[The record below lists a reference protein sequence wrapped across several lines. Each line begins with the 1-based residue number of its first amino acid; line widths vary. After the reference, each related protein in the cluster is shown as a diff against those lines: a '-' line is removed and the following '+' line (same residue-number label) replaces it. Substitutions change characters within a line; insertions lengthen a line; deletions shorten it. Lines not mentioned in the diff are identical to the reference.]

1 MPIRKE
7 KKIKVVPTTTGRR
20 EGGDNHLFYSYDDS
34 SARFV
39 FEFKNPDD
47 TALDL
52 LNATPQALLILHEE
66 SGDKK
71 VVMEELG
78 TISVIDGLVSFVI
91 PDNVLGFRG
100 KCDLYIALAFADG
113 SSSDEVHVAFTIE
126 ESPFNKTYE
135 EAADYYIKSF
145 DVLLK
150 EVELAKTNAINE
162 INEQL
167 PQVQS
172 RLENVENGLRVA
184 EGELEELLDGMN
196 LQTMYSN
203 SIDFGEYDYSGRANL
218 MPSLDFSKLSGAN
231 YTIQTPPSY
240 IKDGGTYFVL
250 DASDTSAANT
260 TRNVFIPFLGRLEKG
275 ATYVVTIP
283 MMISEDFG
291 TNYSDSP
298 IYPYNVNDGTTTT
311 HPLTMT
317 PNADCRGKWQ
327 FVEKAFT
334 VPSDMTDG
342 KFAPFLHVYQNK
354 NQTGKLYIG
363 YDIKIEKVNSTSDTA
378 TPYQPNLL
386 DAPYYLSKVPLG
398 KNIADPTVKFPITS
412 SSEGIYEK
420 NALEDFVLGET
431 YTVTIGATKP
441 ASQTIRVYLAQKQF
455 NDFKPVE
462 GLVDTWVATVSI
474 TQLGENAKGVYLF
487 QTPNTSLG
495 SCTIKWLKIEKGDTR
510 TPNIEQYKYRGIG
523 MRDSN
528 NLKDYVWDLAPEYVE
543 DNLAT
548 DVKISEITGKANSY
562 TDGKVSEINSQ
573 LTASINEV
581 DEKVTKN
588 TDDLTKTI
596 SANKTAA
603 ESYADT
609 KKTEAVNESKK
620 YTDEAITNITPNRTS
635 LRIESGFSDG
645 FTGWVTFERIGDIVI
660 VSYALSPSTNTG
672 TWKTPLPIA
681 SIPEEFRFNSNAYST
696 GSIATS
702 NISNDVC
709 QVGMNGQGLQFAS
722 WNRTTGIAQFA
733 GQVTGAVKSREK

>member
-71 VVMEELG
+71 VVTEDLG
-78 TISVIDGLVSFVI
+78 TISIIDGLVSFVI

-135 EAADYYIKSF
+135 EAAGYYIKSF

-203 SIDFGEYDYSGRANL
+203 SIDFGGYDYSGRANL
-218 MPSLDFSKLSGAN
+218 APNLDFSKFSGNGITMTKPLACFKDHET
-231 YTIQTPPSY
+231 YLELDSSDPSAVNTSRSIYVPNCSALLPNNTY
-240 IKDGGTYFVL
+240 IMTVPIMINADFDDFRTAFTLK
-250 DASDTSAANT
+250 
-260 TRNVFIPFLGRLEKG
+260 TR
-275 ATYVVTIP
+275 
-283 MMISEDFG
+283 
-291 TNYSDSP
+291 
-298 IYPYNVNDGTTTT
+298 DGTALGTIN
-311 HPLTMT
+311 P
-317 PNADCRGKWQ
+317 PRENIGKWQ
-327 FVEKAFT
+327 NVTKVFT
-334 VPSDMTDG
+334 VPGNLKVDTTYLQLWQPVEAKG
-342 KFAPFLHVYQNK
+342 KI
-354 NQTGKLYIG
+354 YIG
-363 YDIKIEKVNSTSDTA
+363 YDIKIEKVTSTSDTA

-386 DAPYYLSKVPLG
+386 DAPYYLSKVALG
-398 KNIADPTVKFPITS
+398 ENIASDTVVFPIKS
-412 SSEGIYEK
+412 SSYEIYKGNMKEE
-420 NALEDFVLGET
+420 LVIGQT
-431 YTVTIGATKP
+431 YTITLKGTKP
-441 ASQTIRVYLAQKQF
+441 ASQTFTAYNFWNVNLG
-455 NDFKPVE
+455 DLKPVE
-462 GLVDTWVATVSI
+462 GLTDVWSLTFTPTKLEPGLPKELRI
-474 TQLGENAKGVYLF
+474 F
-487 QTPNTSLG
+487 QMPKS
-495 SCTIKWLKIEKGDTR
+495 TIGACQIDWLKIEKGDTR

-528 NLKDYVWDLAPEYVE
+528 NPKDYVWDLAPEYVE

-548 DVKISEITGKANSY
+548 DVKISEITGKANKY
-562 TDGKVSEINSQ
+562 TDNAIAAVNTNVVNTADDLARQINS
-573 LTASINEV
+573 
-581 DEKVTKN
+581 
-588 TDDLTKTI
+588 
-596 SANKTAA
+596 NKTAA

-681 SIPEEFRFNSNAYST
+681 SIPEEFRFSSNAYST

-702 NISNDVC
+702 NISNDIC
-709 QVGMNGQGLQFAS
+709 QVGMNAQGLQFAS
-722 WNRTTGIAQFA
+722 WNRTAGIAQFA
-733 GQVTGAVKSREK
+733 GQLTGAVKSREK

>member
-1 MPIRKE
+1 MSIRKE
-7 KKIKVVPTTTGRR
+7 KKIKVVPTTTGRM

-39 FEFKNPDD
+39 FEFKNPDG

-71 VVMEELG
+71 VVTEDLG
-78 TISVIDGLVSFVI
+78 TISIIDGLVSFVI

-203 SIDFGEYDYSGRANL
+203 STDFGDYDYSTAPNL
-218 MPSLDFSKLSGAN
+218 MRTIKFSDLSTMNTPTGTVPTGVTDKGDYFEIDLTTMGVTEAKLLWIPMTPRPQIGKQYTYSIELMCDEGEMNEVYIRPYFRNADGTSGVAFDSITKTVTSTWKR
-231 YTIQTPPSY
+231 YSRLAG
-240 IKDGGTYFVL
+240 K
-250 DASDTSAANT
+250 ASDS
-260 TRNVFIPFLGRLEKG
+260 
-275 ATYVVTIP
+275 
-283 MMISEDFG
+283 M
-291 TNYSDSP
+291 
-298 IYPYNVNDGTTTT
+298 
-311 HPLTMT
+311 
-317 PNADCRGKWQ
+317 
-327 FVEKAFT
+327 
-334 VPSDMTDG
+334 
-342 KFAPFLHVYQNK
+342 
-354 NQTGKLYIG
+354 
-363 YDIKIEKVNSTSDTA
+363 VNSTLQSFQFYFPPAVTRRKLYVRYNIMVQEGDQTSSQ
-378 TPYQPNLL
+378 TTGWKPNLL

-398 KNIADPTVKFPITS
+398 ENIADPTTVFPISTS
-412 SSEGIYEK
+412 NYLLYNKRNIEKYE
-420 NALEDFVLGET
+420 AGQT
-431 YTVTIGATKP
+431 YTLTMKATKP
-441 ASQTIRVYLAQKQF
+441 ATQSFTVFIRSGTQLVGTMT
-455 NDFKPVE
+455 PVE
-462 GLVDTWVATVSI
+462 GKVDEWKLTFTVSQEAI
-474 TQLGENAKGVYLF
+474 DAGTTDLLQVY
-487 QTPNTSLG
+487 QVPTTSVG
-495 SCTIKWLKIEKGDTR
+495 AVQIDWLKIEKGNTR
-510 TPNIEQYKYRGIG
+510 TPNVEQYKYRGIG

-528 NLKDYVWDLAPEYVE
+528 NPKDYVWDLAPEYVE

-548 DVKISEITGKANSY
+548 DVKISEITGKANNY
-562 TDGKVSEINSQ
+562 TDNSIAAVNTNLVNTADDLARQINS
-573 LTASINEV
+573 
-581 DEKVTKN
+581 
-588 TDDLTKTI
+588 
-596 SANKTAA
+596 NKTAA

-681 SIPEEFRFNSNAYST
+681 SIPEEFRFSSNAYST

-702 NISNDVC
+702 NISNDIC
-709 QVGMNGQGLQFAS
+709 QVGMNAQGLQFAS
-722 WNRTTGIAQFA
+722 WNRTAGIAQFA

>member
-39 FEFKNPDD
+39 FEFKNPDG

-71 VVMEELG
+71 VVTEDLG

-203 SIDFGEYDYSGRANL
+203 SIDFGNYDYSGNPNL
-218 MPSLDFSKLSGAN
+218 MANINADSFSQGTGALSVVDDGDEVVVTLDPNHKLEVFKAKSQPDLLIGKTYTMSVEIMLEDDFTGDPSKIGLRYIKMPNWVSELYTRNTLTTAKGVWQKLTGTVKITATSDNAESWFIMLQNKDANNSLSG
-231 YTIQTPPSY
+231 
-240 IKDGGTYFVL
+240 KL
-250 DASDTSAANT
+250 
-260 TRNVFIPFLGRLEKG
+260 RLRHAKVEYG
-275 ATYVVTIP
+275 
-283 MMISEDFG
+283 SE
-291 TNYSDSP
+291 
-298 IYPYNVNDGTTTT
+298 
-311 HPLTMT
+311 
-317 PNADCRGKWQ
+317 
-327 FVEKAFT
+327 
-334 VPSDMTDG
+334 
-342 KFAPFLHVYQNK
+342 
-354 NQTGKLYIG
+354 
-363 YDIKIEKVNSTSDTA
+363 A
-378 TPYQPNLL
+378 TPFQPNLL
-386 DAPYYLSKVPLG
+386 AEPYNMCREYPNENLC
-398 KNIADPTVKFPITS
+398 DPTVKFPIKS
-412 SSEGIYEK
+412 SVETLYSGRVP
-420 NALEDFVLGET
+420 EDFVKGET

-441 ASQTIRVYLAQKQF
+441 STQSFGVYLALE
-455 NDFKPVE
+455 NHAIFKSVE
-462 GLVDTWVATVSI
+462 GLPNTWTATLKI
-474 TQLGENAKGVYLF
+474 DRLGEKKNAVYIY
-487 QTPNTSLG
+487 QSPASSVG
-495 SCTIKWLKIEKGDTR
+495 ACQIDWLKIEKGNTR

-528 NLKDYVWDLAPEYVE
+528 NPKDYVWDLAPEYVE

-548 DVKISEITGKANSY
+548 DVKISEITGKANKY
-562 TDGKVSEINSQ
+562 TDNAIAAVNTSVVNTADDLARQINS
-573 LTASINEV
+573 
-581 DEKVTKN
+581 
-588 TDDLTKTI
+588 
-596 SANKTAA
+596 NKTAA

-620 YTDEAITNITPNRTS
+620 YTDEAITNIKPYRTS

-681 SIPEEFRFNSNAYST
+681 SIPEEFHFNSNAYST

-709 QVGMNGQGLQFAS
+709 QVGMNAYGLQFAS
-722 WNRTTGIAQFA
+722 WNRTAGIAQFA

>member
-7 KKIKVVPTTTGRR
+7 KKIKVVPTTTGRM
-20 EGGDNHLFYSYDDS
+20 EGGDNYLFYSYDDS

-39 FEFKNPDD
+39 FEFKNPDG

-71 VVMEELG
+71 VVTEDLG
-78 TISVIDGLVSFVI
+78 TISIIDGLVSFVI

-203 SIDFGEYDYSGRANL
+203 SIDFGGYDYSGNPNLIANINADSFSQGTGAL
-218 MPSLDFSKLSGAN
+218 SVIDDGDEVVVTLDPNHKLDLYKVKSQPALVVGETYNMSVEIMLEDDFTGDPSKIALRYFKMPNWVPALTTPNTLTTAKGVWQKLTVTAKMTTAIDNAESWYITLYNQDANNSLSG
-231 YTIQTPPSY
+231 
-240 IKDGGTYFVL
+240 
-250 DASDTSAANT
+250 
-260 TRNVFIPFLGRLEKG
+260 RLRLRH
-275 ATYVVTIP
+275 A
-283 MMISEDFG
+283 
-291 TNYSDSP
+291 
-298 IYPYNVNDGTTTT
+298 
-311 HPLTMT
+311 
-317 PNADCRGKWQ
+317 
-327 FVEKAFT
+327 
-334 VPSDMTDG
+334 
-342 KFAPFLHVYQNK
+342 
-354 NQTGKLYIG
+354 KLEAG
-363 YDIKIEKVNSTSDTA
+363 STA

-386 DAPYYLSKVPLG
+386 VDPYWLGKTPLG
-398 KNIADPTVKFPITS
+398 ENIADPTVGFPRNTS
-412 SSEGIYEK
+412 EYMVYSGRNTENYIAGQ
-420 NALEDFVLGET
+420 T
-431 YTVTIGATKP
+431 YTLSMKATKLASQLFGVYIAGKVGDMKPTEGLTDTWELTFTVTKQHIDSGATN
-441 ASQTIRVYLAQKQF
+441 YLQIYQA
-455 NDFKPVE
+455 PS
-462 GLVDTWVATVSI
+462 AT
-474 TQLGENAKGVYLF
+474 KGAVK
-487 QTPNTSLG
+487 
-495 SCTIKWLKIEKGDTR
+495 IDWLKIEKSDTR

-528 NLKDYVWDLAPEYVE
+528 NPKDYVWDLAPEYVE

-548 DVKISEITGKANSY
+548 DVKISEITGKANNY
-562 TDGKVSEINSQ
+562 TDNSIAAVNTNLVNTADDLARQINS
-573 LTASINEV
+573 
-581 DEKVTKN
+581 
-588 TDDLTKTI
+588 
-596 SANKTAA
+596 NKTAA

-681 SIPEEFRFNSNAYST
+681 SIPEEFRFSSNAYST

-702 NISNDVC
+702 NISNDIC
-709 QVGMNGQGLQFAS
+709 QVGMNAQGLQFAS
-722 WNRTTGIAQFA
+722 WNRTAGIAQFA
-733 GQVTGAVKSREK
+733 GQLTGAVKSREK

>member
-203 SIDFGEYDYSGRANL
+203 SIDFGGYDYSGNPNL
-218 MPSLDFSKLSGAN
+218 MANINADSFSQGSGALSVVDDGDEVVVTLDPNHNLKLYKVKSQPALLIGKTYTMSVEIMLEDDFAGDPSTIRLTYFNLPDRTPALTTPNTLTNTKGIWQKLTVTSTMTTAIDNAESWYITLYNQDANNSLSG
-231 YTIQTPPSY
+231 
-240 IKDGGTYFVL
+240 
-250 DASDTSAANT
+250 
-260 TRNVFIPFLGRLEKG
+260 RLRLRH
-275 ATYVVTIP
+275 A
-283 MMISEDFG
+283 
-291 TNYSDSP
+291 
-298 IYPYNVNDGTTTT
+298 
-311 HPLTMT
+311 
-317 PNADCRGKWQ
+317 
-327 FVEKAFT
+327 
-334 VPSDMTDG
+334 
-342 KFAPFLHVYQNK
+342 
-354 NQTGKLYIG
+354 KLEAG
-363 YDIKIEKVNSTSDTA
+363 STA

-386 DAPYYLSKVPLG
+386 DAPYYLSKV
-398 KNIADPTVKFPITS
+398 A
-412 SSEGIYEK
+412 
-420 NALEDFVLGET
+420 LGENLIKPESQQPVTNSNYLINT
-431 YTVTIGATKP
+431 YNIKPMVKGKKYTITLEGTKP
-441 ASQTIRVYLAQKQF
+441 ATQVFRPF
-455 NDFKPVE
+455 FKRATGDAWEVGDLQPVE
-462 GLVDTWVATVSI
+462 GLTNVWSKTFTAADDSHPT
-474 TQLGENAKGVYLF
+474 
-487 QTPNTSLG
+487 TPQVQIYQVPSTSVG
-495 SCTIKWLKIEKGDTR
+495 QCTIKWLKLEEGNTR
-510 TPNIEQYKYRGIG
+510 TPNIEQYKYLGIS

-528 NLKDYVWDLAPEYVE
+528 NPKDYVWDLAPEYVE

-548 DVKISEITGKANSY
+548 DVKISEITGKANNY

-588 TDDLTKTI
+588 TDDLTKVI
-596 SANKTAA
+596 NSNKTAA

-660 VSYALSPSTNTG
+660 VSYALSPKENSG

-722 WNRTTGIAQFA
+722 WNRTAGIAQFA

>member
-203 SIDFGEYDYSGRANL
+203 SIDFGNYDYSGNPNIAPNVGFN
-218 MPSLDFSKLSGAN
+218 DFYNNGSQTG
-231 YTIQTPPSY
+231 YTV
-240 IKDGGTYFVL
+240 KDGGDHIAVTRTADAPPAGKLLNLRTLLPNKTYTLSV
-250 DASDTSAANT
+250 DIWANRELPSGAISCGIQLKEGT
-260 TRNVFIPFLGRLEKG
+260 QVRNVWALIGKPVSTNRTTYSVTFTTADNFVTTEESRITFWFSNSAGACTGYLG
-275 ATYVVTIP
+275 
-283 MMISEDFG
+283 
-291 TNYSDSP
+291 
-298 IYPYNVNDGTTTT
+298 YN
-311 HPLTMT
+311 
-317 PNADCRGKWQ
+317 
-327 FVEKAFT
+327 
-334 VPSDMTDG
+334 
-342 KFAPFLHVYQNK
+342 
-354 NQTGKLYIG
+354 
-363 YDIKIEKVNSTSDTA
+363 IKIEEDSTA

-386 DAPYYLSKVPLG
+386 DAPYYLSKVALG
-398 KNIADPTVKFPITS
+398 ENIVNPTVKFPINVNTYKVY
-412 SSEGIYEK
+412 EG
-420 NALEDFVLGET
+420 AMLESFKVGET
-431 YTVTIGATKP
+431 YTVTIKGRKP
-441 ASQTIRVYLAQKQF
+441 AQKTFSVYNGGVVFLGHLT
-455 NDFKPVE
+455 PVE
-462 GLVDTWVATVSI
+462 GLSDVWTGTFKVSLI
-474 TQLGENAKGVYLF
+474 NSAYPNILQIY
-487 QTPNTSLG
+487 QTINDNQNG
-495 SCTIKWLKIEKGDTR
+495 AVQIDWLKIEKGDTR

-523 MRDSN
+523 TRDSN
-528 NLKDYVWDLAPEYVE
+528 NPKDYVWDLAPEYVE

-548 DVKISEITGKANSY
+548 DVKISEITDKANKY
-562 TDGKVSEINSQ
+562 TDKAIAAVNTSVVNTADDLAKQINS
-573 LTASINEV
+573 
-581 DEKVTKN
+581 
-588 TDDLTKTI
+588 
-596 SANKTAA
+596 NKTAA

-609 KKTEAVNESKK
+609 KKTEAVNDSKK

-702 NISNDVC
+702 NISNDIC

-722 WNRTTGIAQFA
+722 WNRTAGIAQFA
-733 GQVTGAVKSREK
+733 GQLTGAVKSREK

>member
-196 LQTMYSN
+196 LQVMYSN
-203 SIDFGEYDYSGRANL
+203 SIDFGDYDYSGNPNL
-218 MPSLDFSKLSGAN
+218 MNNLSFSDFAVQSGAGTISDGGNFLKINKTSGAN
-231 YTIQTPPSY
+231 LFVMAGYKNSAYYLTPVLSNTTYTISY
-240 IKDGGTYFVL
+240 TLRKSSNFVPQSGKHIIMRYRLNQNDVTNNLGELIL
-250 DASDTSAANT
+250 DST
-260 TRNVFIPFLGRLEKG
+260 
-275 ATYVVTIP
+275 
-283 MMISEDFG
+283 
-291 TNYSDSP
+291 
-298 IYPYNVNDGTTTT
+298 NVNDEFTTYTKTFTT
-311 HPLTMT
+311 GALVN
-317 PNADCRGKWQ
+317 PNSYYFQVLVEEGSIGEIELSYDLKLERG
-327 FVEKAFT
+327 
-334 VPSDMTDG
+334 S
-342 KFAPFLHVYQNK
+342 
-354 NQTGKLYIG
+354 
-363 YDIKIEKVNSTSDTA
+363 TA

-386 DAPYYLSKVPLG
+386 DEPYYLSKVPLG
-398 KNIADPTVKFPITS
+398 ENIANPTVKFPINVNTYKVY
-412 SSEGIYEK
+412 EG
-420 NALEDFVLGET
+420 AMLESFKVGET
-431 YTVTIGATKP
+431 YTVTIKGRKP
-441 ASQTIRVYLAQKQF
+441 AQKTFSVYNGGIVFLGYLT
-455 NDFKPVE
+455 PVE
-462 GLVDTWVATVSI
+462 GLSDVWTGTFKVSLI
-474 TQLGENAKGVYLF
+474 NSAY
-487 QTPNTSLG
+487 PNILQIYQSINDNQNG
-495 SCTIKWLKIEKGDTR
+495 ACQIDWLKIEKGNTR

-528 NLKDYVWDLAPEYVE
+528 NPKDYVWDLAPEYVE

-548 DVKISEITGKANSY
+548 DVKISEITGKANKY
-562 TDGKVSEINSQ
+562 TDNAIAAVNTSVVNTADDLAKQINS
-573 LTASINEV
+573 
-581 DEKVTKN
+581 
-588 TDDLTKTI
+588 
-596 SANKTAA
+596 NKTAA

-609 KKTEAVNESKK
+609 KKTEAVNESKE

-681 SIPEEFRFNSNAYST
+681 SIPEEFHFNSNAYST

-722 WNRTTGIAQFA
+722 WNRTAGTAQFA

>member
-203 SIDFGEYDYSGRANL
+203 SIDFGDYDYSGNPNL
-218 MPSLDFSKLSGAN
+218 MRIVKASDFHLEGDTVVTDVSTNAIYVMSKGAERLNTFTSNNTPSLISGKT
-231 YTIQTPPSY
+231 YTI
-240 IKDGGTYFVL
+240 
-250 DASDTSAANT
+250 SAK
-260 TRNVFIPFLGRLEKG
+260 VKVDE
-275 ATYVVTIP
+275 
-283 MMISEDFG
+283 
-291 TNYSDSP
+291 
-298 IYPYNVNDGTTTT
+298 GTTGDIDKIRIAYRKTT
-311 HPLTMT
+311 NGTILLSTTAYEIEVGKEITVKATGVVNYEITDLSRFYLTI
-317 PNADCRGKWQ
+317 DL
-327 FVEKAFT
+327 E
-334 VPSDMTDG
+334 
-342 KFAPFLHVYQNK
+342 
-354 NQTGKLYIG
+354 G
-363 YDIKIEKVNSTSDTA
+363 YSSRINGGVIISDIKIEEGPTA
-378 TPYQPNLL
+378 TPYQPNLFN
-386 DAPYYLSKVPLG
+386 APYYLSKVALG
-398 KNIADPTVKFPITS
+398 ENIADPAVKFPISS
-412 SSEGIYEK
+412 SSEGIYSK

-455 NDFKPVE
+455 SDFKPVE

-528 NLKDYVWDLAPEYVE
+528 NPKDYVWDLAPEYVE
-543 DNLAT
+543 DNLVT
-548 DVKISEITGKANSY
+548 DVKISEITGKANNY

-722 WNRTTGIAQFA
+722 WNRTAGIAQFA

>member
-203 SIDFGEYDYSGRANL
+203 SIDFGDYDYSGNPNIAPVINDGNVF
-218 MPSLDFSKLSGAN
+218 SLNNVVKLTPYGTFATSEKIADGDMAVGIGMVPWSRFDFSKLTVGKQYTLTIPIRINADYTGDISKLFIRIRCAN
-231 YTIQTPPSY
+231 TDSS
-240 IKDGGTYFVL
+240 VL
-250 DASDTSAANT
+250 VNTKMLPSDTPKEELVDIST
-260 TRNVFIPFLGRLEKG
+260 T
-275 ATYVVTIP
+275 
-283 MMISEDFG
+283 
-291 TNYSDSP
+291 
-298 IYPYNVNDGTTTT
+298 
-311 HPLTMT
+311 
-317 PNADCRGKWQ
+317 
-327 FVEKAFT
+327 FT
-334 VPSDMTDG
+334 VPST
-342 KFAPFLHVYQNK
+342 VQNS
-354 NQTGKLYIG
+354 NNWYCQVGSSGDSDARGTVDIG
-363 YDIKIEKVNSTSDTA
+363 YDVKLEEGSTA

-386 DAPYYLSKVPLG
+386 AEPYNMCREYPNE
-398 KNIADPTVKFPITS
+398 NIADPTVEFPIES
-412 SSEGIYEK
+412 GDHQIYQGYME
-420 NALEDFVLGET
+420 EDLMIGQT
-431 YTVTIGATKP
+431 YTITLKGTKP
-441 ASQTIRVYLAQKQF
+441 ASQTFVAYNHWTFRLGELEPVDGLTDVWSLTFTPTNVVASSPKLFRVYQYPQS
-455 NDFKPVE
+455 
-462 GLVDTWVATVSI
+462 TVGACRI
-474 TQLGENAKGVYLF
+474 D
-487 QTPNTSLG
+487 
-495 SCTIKWLKIEKGDTR
+495 WLKIEKGNTR
-510 TPNIEQYKYRGIG
+510 TPNISEYKYRGTG

-528 NLKDYVWDLAPEYVE
+528 NPKDYVWDLAPEYVE

-548 DVKISEITGKANSY
+548 DIKISEITGKANNY
-562 TDGKVSEINSQ
+562 TDAKVSEINSQ

-681 SIPEEFRFNSNAYST
+681 SIPEEFHFNSNAYST

-709 QVGMNGQGLQFAS
+709 QVGMNEQGLQFAS
-722 WNRTTGIAQFA
+722 WNRTAGIAQFA

>member
-71 VVMEELG
+71 VVTEELG

-184 EGELEELLDGMN
+184 EGELEELHDGMN

-203 SIDFGEYDYSGRANL
+203 SIDFGDYDYSGNPNLIANINADSFSRGTGAL
-218 MPSLDFSKLSGAN
+218 SVVDDGDEVVVTLDPNHKLELYKTESQPALVAGETYTLSVEIMLEDDFTGDPSKIALRYYKMPIWIPALTTPNTLTTAKGVWQKLTVTAKMTTAIDKAESWYITLYNQDANNSLSGKLRLRYA
-231 YTIQTPPSY
+231 
-240 IKDGGTYFVL
+240 K
-250 DASDTSAANT
+250 
-260 TRNVFIPFLGRLEKG
+260 LEKG
-275 ATYVVTIP
+275 P
-283 MMISEDFG
+283 
-291 TNYSDSP
+291 
-298 IYPYNVNDGTTTT
+298 
-311 HPLTMT
+311 
-317 PNADCRGKWQ
+317 
-327 FVEKAFT
+327 
-334 VPSDMTDG
+334 
-342 KFAPFLHVYQNK
+342 
-354 NQTGKLYIG
+354 
-363 YDIKIEKVNSTSDTA
+363 TA

-386 DAPYYLSKVPLG
+386 NAPYYLSKAPLG
-398 KNIADPTVKFPITS
+398 ENIANKGTAFPIS
-412 SSEGIYEK
+412 SSKHTLYSAEMQEP
-420 NALEDFVLGET
+420 FVVGNT
-431 YTVTIGATKP
+431 YTITLEGTKP
-441 ASQTIRVYLAQKQF
+441 STQAFIVYGQAVEDY
-455 NDFKPVE
+455 NYGSMKPVE
-462 GLVDTWVATVSI
+462 GLVNTWSLTFTPSKVSQNYPTLLQIIQQPGATI
-474 TQLGENAKGVYLF
+474 GA
-487 QTPNTSLG
+487 
-495 SCTIKWLKIEKGDTR
+495 CTIDWLKIEKGDTR

-528 NLKDYVWDLAPEYVE
+528 NPKDYVWDLAPEYVE

-548 DVKISEITGKANSY
+548 DVKISEITGKANNY

-702 NISNDVC
+702 NISNDIC

-722 WNRTTGIAQFA
+722 WNRTAGIAQFA
-733 GQVTGAVKSREK
+733 GQLTGAVKSREK

>member
-184 EGELEELLDGMN
+184 EGELEELHDGMN

-203 SIDFGEYDYSGRANL
+203 SIDFGNYDYSGNPNL
-218 MPSLDFSKLSGAN
+218 MANINADSFSQGAGALSVIDDGDEVVVTLDPNHKLDLYKVKSQPALVVGETYNMSVEIMLEDDFTGDPSTIALGYFKMPNWVPALTTPNTLTTAKGVWQKLTVTAKMTTAIDNAESWYITLYNQDANNSLSG
-231 YTIQTPPSY
+231 
-240 IKDGGTYFVL
+240 
-250 DASDTSAANT
+250 
-260 TRNVFIPFLGRLEKG
+260 RLRLRH
-275 ATYVVTIP
+275 A
-283 MMISEDFG
+283 
-291 TNYSDSP
+291 
-298 IYPYNVNDGTTTT
+298 
-311 HPLTMT
+311 
-317 PNADCRGKWQ
+317 
-327 FVEKAFT
+327 
-334 VPSDMTDG
+334 
-342 KFAPFLHVYQNK
+342 
-354 NQTGKLYIG
+354 KLEAG
-363 YDIKIEKVNSTSDTA
+363 STA

-398 KNIADPTVKFPITS
+398 KNISDPAVQFPIKS
-412 SSEGIYEK
+412 SAYEIYKGNTEEE
-420 NALEDFVLGET
+420 LMIGQT
-431 YTVTIGATKP
+431 YTITLKGIKP
-441 ASQTIRVYLAQKQF
+441 ASQTFAAY
-455 NDFKPVE
+455 NDGVISFGNLKPVE
-462 GLVDTWVATVSI
+462 GLTDVWSLTFTPTKLEPGLPKDLRI
-474 TQLGENAKGVYLF
+474 F
-487 QTPNTSLG
+487 QSPKETAG
-495 SCTIKWLKIEKGDTR
+495 ACQIDWLKIEKGNTR

-528 NLKDYVWDLAPEYVE
+528 NPKDYVWDLAPEYVE
-543 DNLAT
+543 DNLVT
-548 DVKISEITGKANSY
+548 DVKISEITGKANNY
-562 TDGKVSEINSQ
+562 TDRKVSEINSQ

-609 KKTEAVNESKK
+609 KKTEAVNDSKK

-681 SIPEEFRFNSNAYST
+681 SIPDEFHFNSNAYST

-709 QVGMNGQGLQFAS
+709 QVGMNAYGLQFAS

>member
-203 SIDFGEYDYSGRANL
+203 SIDFGNYDYSGNPNL
-218 MPSLDFSKLSGAN
+218 MANINADSFSQGAGALSVIDDGDEVVVTLDPNHKLDLYKVKSQPALVVGETYNMSVEIMLEDDFTGDPSTIALGYFKMPNWVPALTTPNTLTTAKGVWQKLTVTAKMTTAIDNAESWYITLYNQDANNSLSG
-231 YTIQTPPSY
+231 
-240 IKDGGTYFVL
+240 
-250 DASDTSAANT
+250 
-260 TRNVFIPFLGRLEKG
+260 RLRLRY
-275 ATYVVTIP
+275 A
-283 MMISEDFG
+283 
-291 TNYSDSP
+291 
-298 IYPYNVNDGTTTT
+298 
-311 HPLTMT
+311 
-317 PNADCRGKWQ
+317 
-327 FVEKAFT
+327 
-334 VPSDMTDG
+334 
-342 KFAPFLHVYQNK
+342 
-354 NQTGKLYIG
+354 KLEAG
-363 YDIKIEKVNSTSDTA
+363 STA

-398 KNIADPTVKFPITS
+398 KNISDPAVQFPIKS
-412 SSEGIYEK
+412 SAYEIYKGNTEEE
-420 NALEDFVLGET
+420 LMIGQT
-431 YTVTIGATKP
+431 YTITLKGIKP
-441 ASQTIRVYLAQKQF
+441 ASQTFAAY
-455 NDFKPVE
+455 NDGVISFGNLKPVE
-462 GLVDTWVATVSI
+462 GLTDVWSLTFTPTKLEPGLPKDLRI
-474 TQLGENAKGVYLF
+474 F
-487 QTPNTSLG
+487 QSPKETAG
-495 SCTIKWLKIEKGDTR
+495 ACQIDWLKIEKGNTR

-528 NLKDYVWDLAPEYVE
+528 NPKDYVWDLAPEYVE
-543 DNLAT
+543 DNLVT
-548 DVKISEITGKANSY
+548 DVKISEITGKANNY
-562 TDGKVSEINSQ
+562 TDRKVSEINSQ

-609 KKTEAVNESKK
+609 KKTEAVNDSKK

>member
-203 SIDFGEYDYSGRANL
+203 SIDFGDYDYSTAPNL
-218 MPSLDFSKLSGAN
+218 MRTITFSDLSTMATPTGRVPTGVTDKGDYFEIDLTTMGVNEVKLLWIPMAPRPQVGKQYTYSIELMCDEGEMNEVYIRPYFRNADGTSGVAFDSITKTVTSTWKR
-231 YTIQTPPSY
+231 YSRLAG
-240 IKDGGTYFVL
+240 K
-250 DASDTSAANT
+250 ASDNMANST
-260 TRNVFIPFLGRLEKG
+260 LQVFQFYFPPAVTRR
-275 ATYVVTIP
+275 
-283 MMISEDFG
+283 
-291 TNYSDSP
+291 
-298 IYPYNVNDGTTTT
+298 
-311 HPLTMT
+311 
-317 PNADCRGKWQ
+317 
-327 FVEKAFT
+327 
-334 VPSDMTDG
+334 
-342 KFAPFLHVYQNK
+342 
-354 NQTGKLYIG
+354 KLYVRYNIMVQEG
-363 YDIKIEKVNSTSDTA
+363 DQTSSQT
-378 TPYQPNLL
+378 TGWKPNLL

-398 KNIADPTVKFPITS
+398 ENIADPTVEFPITT
-412 SSEGIYEK
+412 SSEALYAK
-420 NALEDFVLGET
+420 NASEDFVLGET

-441 ASQTIRVYLAQKQF
+441 ASQTIRVYLTQEQF
-455 NDFKPVE
+455 GVFKPVE
-462 GLVDTWVATVSI
+462 GLTDTWVATVTI
-474 TQLGENAKGVYLF
+474 TKLGENTKWVYLS

-495 SCTIKWLKIEKGDTR
+495 SCIINWLKIEKGDTR
-510 TPNIEQYKYRGIG
+510 TPNVEQYKYRGIG

-528 NLKDYVWDLAPEYVE
+528 NPKDYVWDLAPEYVE

-548 DVKISEITGKANSY
+548 DVKISEITGKANNY
-562 TDGKVSEINSQ
+562 TDNSIAAVNTNLVNIADDLARQINS
-573 LTASINEV
+573 
-581 DEKVTKN
+581 
-588 TDDLTKTI
+588 
-596 SANKTAA
+596 NKTAA

-609 KKTEAVNESKK
+609 KKTEVVNESKK

-681 SIPEEFRFNSNAYST
+681 SIPEEFRFSSNAYST

-702 NISNDVC
+702 NISNDIC
-709 QVGMNGQGLQFAS
+709 QVGMNAQGLQFAS
-722 WNRTTGIAQFA
+722 WNRTAGIAQFA
-733 GQVTGAVKSREK
+733 GQLTGAVKSREK

>member
-203 SIDFGEYDYSGRANL
+203 SIDFGDYDYSGNPNL
-218 MPSLDFSKLSGAN
+218 LSKLSYDLVVNQNASVATVSQGENSFKYNKTSTKASGGVDLYYKAGGRAN
-231 YTIQTPPSY
+231 WLPSNKRLVMTVKLRAGVDY
-240 IKDGGTYFVL
+240 SPADGKNIAIRCMYVDNGTDKPLL
-250 DASDTSAANT
+250 DLRVNSASLTQEWQEFS
-260 TRNVFIPFLGRLEKG
+260 
-275 ATYVVTIP
+275 VT
-283 MMISEDFG
+283 
-291 TNYSDSP
+291 
-298 IYPYNVNDGTTTT
+298 GTTPTFS
-311 HPLTMT
+311 PQVSPPWMRFYAQAGILGEIEM
-317 PNADCRGKWQ
+317 
-327 FVEKAFT
+327 
-334 VPSDMTDG
+334 S
-342 KFAPFLHVYQNK
+342 
-354 NQTGKLYIG
+354 
-363 YDIKIEKVNSTSDTA
+363 YDIKIEEGSTA

-386 DAPYYLSKVPLG
+386 DAPYYLSKAPLG
-398 KNIADPTVKFPITS
+398 ENIADPTKTFPIKS
-412 SSEGIYEK
+412 SGSVLYQGNMTEP
-420 NALEDFVLGET
+420 FVAGET
-431 YTVTIGATKP
+431 YTITVKGTKP
-441 ASQTIRVYLAQKQF
+441 STQLFGVF
-455 NDFKPVE
+455 NPGISGYGNLSPVE
-462 GLVDTWVATVSI
+462 GLTDVWSLTFTPNEVSTDPKI
-474 TQLGENAKGVYLF
+474 LQIV
-487 QTPNTSLG
+487 QTPNASVG
-495 SCTIKWLKIEKGDTR
+495 ACQIDWLKIEKGDTR

-548 DVKISEITGKANSY
+548 DVKISEITGKANNY
-562 TDGKVSEINSQ
+562 TDNSI
-573 LTASINEV
+573 AAV
-581 DEKVTKN
+581 N
-588 TDDLTKTI
+588 TNVANIADDLAKQINT
-596 SANKTAA
+596 NKSAA

-660 VSYALSPSTNTG
+660 VSYALSPKENSG

-722 WNRTTGIAQFA
+722 WNRTAGIAQFA

>member
-71 VVMEELG
+71 VVTEDLG
-78 TISVIDGLVSFVI
+78 TISIIDGLVSFVI

-150 EVELAKTNAINE
+150 EVELAKTNAIDE

-167 PQVQS
+167 PEIKKKLSDVES
-172 RLENVENGLRVA
+172 RIEIADQNFNELRNDLKLSEAWAWSKDGTDRFTTVYPTENILLNTSKVTKLDHWISDVTLSKHPFYKNGTENIFRIDNPNTTENYAYTDWYPASSGEWTFSFKGFQNSALSNIDVYVFWRKEDTSQTGFIRLSGFDNFTINGLTTKESLLTLPEGTKDVYIRIDNNGSKTAGTTA
-184 EGELEELLDGMN
+184 ELWFIEPVLRKGNMVGVPYTPAPSEDPINAYPQYRGLALLPSD
-196 LQTMYSN
+196 LP
-203 SIDFGEYDYSGRANL
+203 DDYS
-218 MPSLDFSKLSGAN
+218 
-231 YTIQTPPSY
+231 
-240 IKDGGTYFVL
+240 
-250 DASDTSAANT
+250 
-260 TRNVFIPFLGRLEKG
+260 
-275 ATYVVTIP
+275 
-283 MMISEDFG
+283 
-291 TNYSDSP
+291 
-298 IYPYNVNDGTTTT
+298 
-311 HPLTMT
+311 
-317 PNADCRGKWQ
+317 
-327 FVEKAFT
+327 
-334 VPSDMTDG
+334 
-342 KFAPFLHVYQNK
+342 
-354 NQTGKLYIG
+354 
-363 YDIKIEKVNSTSDTA
+363 
-378 TPYQPNLL
+378 
-386 DAPYYLSKVPLG
+386 
-398 KNIADPTVKFPITS
+398 
-412 SSEGIYEK
+412 
-420 NALEDFVLGET
+420 
-431 YTVTIGATKP
+431 
-441 ASQTIRVYLAQKQF
+441 
-455 NDFKPVE
+455 
-462 GLVDTWVATVSI
+462 
-474 TQLGENAKGVYLF
+474 
-487 QTPNTSLG
+487 
-495 SCTIKWLKIEKGDTR
+495 
-510 TPNIEQYKYRGIG
+510 
-523 MRDSN
+523 
-528 NLKDYVWDLAPEYVE
+528 WDLAPEYVE

-548 DVKISEITGKANSY
+548 DVKISEITGKANKY
-562 TDGKVSEINSQ
+562 TDNAIAAVNTNVVNIADDLAKQINS
-573 LTASINEV
+573 
-581 DEKVTKN
+581 
-588 TDDLTKTI
+588 
-596 SANKTAA
+596 NKTAA

-609 KKTEAVNESKK
+609 KKTEAVNDSKK

-681 SIPEEFRFNSNAYST
+681 SIPEEFHFNSNAYST

-722 WNRTTGIAQFA
+722 WNRTAGIAQFA
-733 GQVTGAVKSREK
+733 GQLTGAVKSREK

>member
-100 KCDLYIALAFADG
+100 KCDLYIALVFADG

-196 LQTMYSN
+196 LQVMYSN
-203 SIDFGEYDYSGRANL
+203 SLDFGDYDYSGNPNL
-218 MPSLDFSKLSGAN
+218 MRVIKASDFRKQGDSDVLISDVGYNSIRLASQRVNHIWTYTETDMPSLVSGKT
-231 YTIQTPPSY
+231 YTMSVKVKIEEGTTGNIDQITVSY
-240 IKDGGTYFVL
+240 RKALGGTTL
-250 DASDTSAANT
+250 LAAT
-260 TRNVFIPFLGRLEKG
+260 G
-275 ATYVVTIP
+275 
-283 MMISEDFG
+283 
-291 TNYSDSP
+291 
-298 IYPYNVNDGTTTT
+298 DGTVV
-311 HPLTMT
+311 
-317 PNADCRGKWQ
+317 GK
-327 FVEKAFT
+327 EIIIKGTST
-334 VPSDMTDG
+334 VNYEIAELSRFYLDIEVGGDING
-342 KFAPFLHVYQNK
+342 SV
-354 NQTGKLYIG
+354 IVS
-363 YDIKIEKVNSTSDTA
+363 DIKIEEGSTA

-386 DAPYYLSKVPLG
+386 DAPYYLSKVALG
-398 KNIADPTVKFPITS
+398 ENIASDTVVFPIKS
-412 SSEGIYEK
+412 SSHEIYKGNMKEE
-420 NALEDFVLGET
+420 LVIGQT
-431 YTVTIGATKP
+431 YTITLKGTKP
-441 ASQTIRVYLAQKQF
+441 ASQTFTAYNFWNVNLG
-455 NDFKPVE
+455 DLKPVE
-462 GLVDTWVATVSI
+462 GLTDVWSLTFTPTKLEPGLPKELRI
-474 TQLGENAKGVYLF
+474 F
-487 QTPNTSLG
+487 QMPKS
-495 SCTIKWLKIEKGDTR
+495 TIGACQIDWLKIEKGDTR

-528 NLKDYVWDLAPEYVE
+528 NPKDYVWDLAPEYVE

-548 DVKISEITGKANSY
+548 DVKISEITGKANNY

-588 TDDLTKTI
+588 TDDLTKVI
-596 SANKTAA
+596 NSNKTAA

-681 SIPEEFRFNSNAYST
+681 SIPEEFRFSSNAYST

-702 NISNDVC
+702 NISNDIC

-722 WNRTTGIAQFA
+722 WNRTAGIAQFA
-733 GQVTGAVKSREK
+733 GQLTGAVKSREK

>member
-20 EGGDNHLFYSYDDS
+20 EGGDNYLFYSYDDS

-39 FEFKNPDD
+39 FEFKNPDG

-71 VVMEELG
+71 VVTEELG

-203 SIDFGEYDYSGRANL
+203 STDFGDYDYSGNPNL
-218 MPSLDFSKLSGAN
+218 SAKLSASSFSSGTGATVADDN
-231 YTIQTPPSY
+231 DEIVFTLDGTNQLAKYALRTQTPLAPPVEGKQYTISCEIMLEDGFTGDPSGIRLQHVY
-240 IKDGGTYFVL
+240 MPGGVFVL
-250 DASDTSAANT
+250 Q
-260 TRNVFIPFLGRLEKG
+260 
-275 ATYVVTIP
+275 
-283 MMISEDFG
+283 
-291 TNYSDSP
+291 
-298 IYPYNVNDGTTTT
+298 TTTVPKNELNT
-311 HPLTMT
+311 WQKLIGTQTVKYTSDAPNDWYPLFRDIRNLK
-317 PNADCRGKWQ
+317 P
-327 FVEKAFT
+327 
-334 VPSDMTDG
+334 
-342 KFAPFLHVYQNK
+342 
-354 NQTGKLYIG
+354 TGKVRLRK
-363 YDIKIEKVNSTSDTA
+363 IKIEEGPTA

-386 DAPYYLSKVPLG
+386 DAPYYLSKVALG

-412 SSEGIYEK
+412 SSEGIYAK
-420 NALEDFVLGET
+420 NASEDFVLGET

-528 NLKDYVWDLAPEYVE
+528 NPKDYVWDLASEYVE

-548 DVKISEITGKANSY
+548 DVKISEITGKANNY

-620 YTDEAITNITPNRTS
+620 YTDEAITNIKPYRTS

-681 SIPEEFRFNSNAYST
+681 SIPEEFHFNSNAYST

-709 QVGMNGQGLQFAS
+709 QVGMNEQGLQFAS
-722 WNRTTGIAQFA
+722 WNRTAGIAQFA

>member
-203 SIDFGEYDYSGRANL
+203 SIDFGNYDYSGNPNL
-218 MPSLDFSKLSGAN
+218 MANINADSFSQGAGALSVIDDGDEVVVTLDPNHKLDLYKVKSQPALVVGETYNMSVEIMLEDDFTGDPSTIALGYFKMPNWVPALTTPNTLTTAKGVWQKLTVTAKMTTAIDNAESWYITLYNQDANNSLSG
-231 YTIQTPPSY
+231 
-240 IKDGGTYFVL
+240 
-250 DASDTSAANT
+250 
-260 TRNVFIPFLGRLEKG
+260 RLRLRH
-275 ATYVVTIP
+275 A
-283 MMISEDFG
+283 
-291 TNYSDSP
+291 
-298 IYPYNVNDGTTTT
+298 
-311 HPLTMT
+311 
-317 PNADCRGKWQ
+317 
-327 FVEKAFT
+327 
-334 VPSDMTDG
+334 
-342 KFAPFLHVYQNK
+342 
-354 NQTGKLYIG
+354 KLEAG
-363 YDIKIEKVNSTSDTA
+363 STA

-398 KNIADPTVKFPITS
+398 KNISDPAVQFPIKS
-412 SSEGIYEK
+412 SAYEIYKGNTEEE
-420 NALEDFVLGET
+420 LMIGQT
-431 YTVTIGATKP
+431 YTITLKGIKP
-441 ASQTIRVYLAQKQF
+441 ASQTFAAY
-455 NDFKPVE
+455 NDGVISFGNLKPVE
-462 GLVDTWVATVSI
+462 GLTDVWSLTFTPTKLEPGLPKDLRI
-474 TQLGENAKGVYLF
+474 F
-487 QTPNTSLG
+487 QSPKETAG
-495 SCTIKWLKIEKGDTR
+495 ACQIDWLKIEKGNTR

-528 NLKDYVWDLAPEYVE
+528 NPKDYVWDLAPEYVE
-543 DNLAT
+543 DNLVT
-548 DVKISEITGKANSY
+548 DVKISEITGKANNY
-562 TDGKVSEINSQ
+562 TDRKVSEINSQ

-609 KKTEAVNESKK
+609 KKTEAVNDSKK

-722 WNRTTGIAQFA
+722 WNRTAGIAQFA
-733 GQVTGAVKSREK
+733 GQLTGAVKSREK